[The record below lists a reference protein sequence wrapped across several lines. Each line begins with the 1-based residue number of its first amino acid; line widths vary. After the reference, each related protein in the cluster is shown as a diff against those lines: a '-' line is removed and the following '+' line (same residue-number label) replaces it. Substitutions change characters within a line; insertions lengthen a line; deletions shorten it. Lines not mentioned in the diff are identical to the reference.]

1 MKLILT
7 CEHGGN
13 EIPTKYAE
21 YFDKNQAVLKTHR
34 GFDLGALDY
43 FKHLKP
49 LADFS
54 SFSKI
59 SRLLIELNRSLH
71 HKNLFSEFTKEL
83 PLSAKKELIAEHYLP
98 YRNSIENEISK
109 YINENELV
117 VHLSIHSFTPVLN
130 AVERNCD
137 IGLLFDSRIA
147 QEKQVASF
155 LKETI
160 LSKTT
165 DFKVRYN
172 YPYLGKMDGFTTY
185 LRKQFPKNYVGIE
198 IEINQKY
205 AENNN
210 NKMILK
216 SVLFDAIS
224 TLKANNFL

>member
-13 EIPTKYAE
+13 EIPIKYAN
-21 YFDKNQAVLKTHR
+21 YFDKHQAVLKTHR
-34 GFDLGALDY
+34 GFDLGALD
-43 FKHLKP
+43 FFNHLKP

-54 SFSKI
+54 AFSTI

-109 YINENELV
+109 QISKNEFV

-130 AVERNCD
+130 TIKRNCD
-137 IGLLFDSRIA
+137 IGLLFDSRIEK
-147 QEKQVASF
+147 EKQVASF

-160 LSKTT
+160 LKSN
-165 DFKVRYN
+165 DFKVRFN

-185 LRKQFPKNYVGIE
+185 LRKQFPKNYIGIE

-205 AENNN
+205 ANNNN
-210 NKMILK
+210 NKVILK
-216 SVLFDAIS
+216 SLLFDAIS
-224 TLKANNFL
+224 TLKTNKFL

>member
-1 MKLILT
+1 MID
-7 CEHGGN
+7 
-13 EIPTKYAE
+13 
-21 YFDKNQAVLKTHR
+21 YFDKHQAILKTHR

-109 YINENELV
+109 
-117 VHLSIHSFTPVLN
+117 HIHNSKI
-130 AVERNCD
+130 D
-137 IGLLFDSRIA
+137 K
-147 QEKQVASF
+147 EKQIASF

-165 DFKVRYN
+165 DFRVRYN

-205 AENNN
+205 AEDNN

-216 SVLFDAIS
+216 NVLFDAIS
-224 TLKANNFL
+224 TLKTNNFL